1 MLFEQKKI
9 STETLSEY
17 LASVRK
23 NLNFSPEEVGEKTGI
38 KLKFLQSLESGDFRP
53 LPADVYVIGFLRQLA
68 ELYAVDAD
76 ELILQ
81 YKKEKNIQKQVSRQ
95 NQAFASGWYKKY
107 LGKLVITPKV
117 LSLFLGLM
125 FVALTLG
132 YIIWQLWSINRTP
145 VLVVTEP
152 KNNAVIFGSV
162 VNVSGHTDPGA
173 EVNVNGQNI
182 FVDGKGGF
190 QTQAALSPGPEEI
203 TITAANRFGKSV
215 TRGLNITGAGS
226 VASTAGPLQLTLSFS
241 GAATLIF
248 SIDGQASQTVNFSAG
263 DNKTFSANQKILIST
278 SDAGVTKVS
287 LNGQNLGVMGRPKEQ
302 LNNVPFFAQPAS
314 ATTTK

>member
-17 LASVRK
+17 LASVRN
-23 NLNFSPEEVGEKTGI
+23 NLNFSPEEVGKKTGI
-38 KLKFLQSLESGDFRP
+38 KLKFLQSLENGDFRP

-68 ELYAVDAD
+68 ELYAVDAG

-95 NQAFASGWYKKY
+95 NQAFASGWYKRY

-117 LSLFLGLM
+117 LSLILGSV
-125 FVALTLG
+125 FVVLTLG

-145 VLVVTEP
+145 VLAVIEP
-152 KNNAVIFGSV
+152 KDNAVIFGSV

-173 EVNVNGQNI
+173 EVSVNGQNI

-226 VASTAGPLQLTLSFS
+226 VASTAGPLQLILSFT
-241 GAATLIF
+241 GATAVIF
-248 SIDGQASQTVNFSAG
+248 SIDGQPSQTVNFSAG

-302 LNNVPFFAQPAS
+302 LNNVPFFAQSAS